1 MTGNLRTM
9 IWLVSCPKSGNTCPR
24 AFLSNYFIDRS
35 VPVSINE
42 MQKISFGDS
51 SAQEQ
56 AARIRAKPA
65 SGRGKEHTAI
75 PAETETAARTA

>member
-1 MTGNLRTM
+1 VHPDLG
-9 IWLVSCPKSGNTCPR
+9 LVSCRKSGNTWLR
-24 AFLSNYFIDRS
+24 ALLANYFIDCS

-56 AARIRAKPA
+56 AARILAKPPP
-65 SGRGKEHTAI
+65 GREKEHTAI